1 MSLRR
6 TYHGAA
12 VLQLEAV
19 ELPVHELEDLLLSV
33 DQRVDDGIRQV
44 EAVVNRDDAI
54 VTKVNLTTTTHWNI
68 VYMHEQYSFTQP
80 VISEEWRITSLYTVS
95 TRAKHV
101 SVAQYIYR
109 NVDL

>member
-44 EAVVNRDDAI
+44 EAVVNRHDVV
-54 VTKVNLTTTTHWNI
+54 VTKVNLTTSTHRTEM
-68 VYMHEQYSFTQP
+68 YMHEQ
-80 VISEEWRITSLYTVS
+80 
-95 TRAKHV
+95 
-101 SVAQYIYR
+101 
-109 NVDL
+109 